1 MEKLKNVGAGPVSAK
16 KEVIDDCP
24 EFSKRNKPKAH
35 GMQNLHSNFKGITLI
50 ALIITIIV
58 MLILV
63 GVTITVALNGGLFES
78 AKQGTTE
85 TEKHAILEEIIA
97 MAKWNTSGELEVE
110 ELISNVKSKYPEASY
125 TEPKLEVPGKY
136 EKYEYRVSKEE
147 IEIYKEKTDSSN
159 IWEQRGL
166 KSDIVYDRLYS
177 TAGETEYEQKLNVK
191 SNGGIYIE
199 LKSSESFDF
208 TSEEVDDWINDGIFI
223 IGEKT
228 IKIDNGDSSYLIFNI
243 EDANTIR
250 IDSNNDANGRVLN

>member
-1 MEKLKNVGAGPVSAK
+1 MEKFKNK
-16 KEVIDDCP
+16 
-24 EFSKRNKPKAH
+24 NH
-35 GMQNLHSNFKGITLI
+35 NGITLI

-78 AKQGTTE
+78 AKQGTAE

-136 EKYEYRVSKEE
+136 GTYEYRVSKEE
-147 IEIYKEKTDSSN
+147 IEIYKEKTNSSN

-177 TAGETEYEQKLNVK
+177 TAGETAFEQKLNLK

-199 LKSSESFDF
+199 FKSSENFEY
-208 TSEEVDDWINDGIFI
+208 TSEQVDEFI
-223 IGEKT
+223 TAGYITIGEKT
-228 IKIDNGDSSYLIFNI
+228 LKLDFGTGIYMTYII
-243 EDANTIR
+243 EDSDTIR